1 MILSFSGRLHLF
13 DRRFTPKVISV
24 FSNSPITLISKA
36 SKSGLVL
43 CVSAKE
49 NLIKIYDV
57 DKLDKNDLP
66 GLIKTVKLNASGI
79 ASCIAVDE
87 VQNLIAIGY
96 TSGTLILIRGD
107 LKRDYRQKQRVLLT
121 SGSSISG
128 LTFRASKLYV
138 ATTDEVILFNVAV
151 KDKESLVRLDDIGCP
166 AGLFVATEGLE
177 EAHIAI
183 ARQDAIY
190 FYSSE
195 GRGQCHAIEGDKSH
209 IFWFRT
215 YLVVVSKDP
224 ITYSSAKQLAS
235 TPQPPPAEN
244 VKQILTI
251 FDIQNKFIAY
261 SAPIKAIKAL
271 TSEWGLLYGLNDAND
286 VLFQLVEKDIQSKLE
301 LLFKKNFYD
310 IAIKI
315 AKSHHYDNDG
325 LKDIFRQYGNHL
337 YSKGDNSGAID
348 NYIKTIG
355 CLEPSYVIRKFLD
368 AHKIH
373 YLTAYL
379 QALHTQG
386 QANEDHTTLLLNC
399 YTKLKDKSKLDE
411 FIFKDRE
418 KIDFDVA
425 VAIKVCRQANYYEH
439 ALALAKDHGFDDM
452 YLEIIFDLK
461 HYPQGLEYIQKLD
474 MSQKLKSMQAY
485 GSLLMKHL
493 PQETTDFL
501 KKVCVEDPDRAVPDD
516 FLHLFV
522 RNNEGLLDFLE
533 QMIDDDRV
541 DCSEVIYNNLLE
553 HYLHHYKTQSQNQGG
568 LKEEQKILDILS
580 SPKLSYDNDQALV
593 LCQLHNFLR
602 GTLYLYEK
610 KGLHEQI
617 LKLHLEMNNLK
628 DGLNTCRQFGDQHP
642 NLWVEAL
649 TLLGDCSNTLP
660 ETVQVIEEILN
671 TIEEKALMSPLLVVR
686 TLAGSPV
693 ANLGIVRRYLLNVYQ
708 NEEKQIDEHAK
719 IIAQYQVDTEKVR
732 GRIHELKSNALTLQQ
747 SKCSAC
753 QQSLEL
759 PTLHF
764 LCGHSYHKHCFQSYA
779 DNDNECPA
787 CLVENKKIL
796 DIVKSQQQSR
806 EQVISTFTFFL
817 IRVKISVWNF
827 YFHEQHDAFHS
838 QLEKAEDGF
847 AGKHYLGL
855 GLYNIFAF
863 FFNCI
868 SIYLNSCGRVLWTRN
883 VSTRHRFRIF
893 RACSREDDNN

>member
-1 MILSFSGRLHLF
+1 M
-13 DRRFTPKVISV
+13 
-24 FSNSPITLISKA
+24 
-36 SKSGLVL
+36 
-43 CVSAKE
+43 
-49 NLIKIYDV
+49 
-57 DKLDKNDLP
+57 
-66 GLIKTVKLNASGI
+66 
-79 ASCIAVDE
+79 
-87 VQNLIAIGY
+87 
-96 TSGTLILIRGD
+96 
-107 LKRDYRQKQRVLLT
+107 
-121 SGSSISG
+121 
-128 LTFRASKLYV
+128 
-138 ATTDEVILFNVAV
+138 
-151 KDKESLVRLDDIGCP
+151 VRLDDIGCP

-485 GSLLMKHL
+485 GSLLMKQL

-501 KKVCVEDPDRAVPDD
+501 KKVCVEEMPRGSARERITFVLRLAAPQGRPAGPGGVGPCPS
-516 FLHLFV
+516 FLLAGPP
-522 RNNEGLLDFLE
+522 GLR
-533 QMIDDDRV
+533 QR
-541 DCSEVIYNNLLE
+541 LE
-553 HYLHHYKTQSQNQGG
+553 HGPNSPSRVRAYGVCGGYSADRTYRATQ
-568 LKEEQKILDILS
+568 
-580 SPKLSYDNDQALV
+580 PPHALPR
-593 LCQLHNFLR
+593 CKAARDGPIR
-602 GTLYLYEK
+602 GPA
-610 KGLHEQI
+610 
-617 LKLHLEMNNLK
+617 
-628 DGLNTCRQFGDQHP
+628 R
-642 NLWVEAL
+642 LW
-649 TLLGDCSNTLP
+649 
-660 ETVQVIEEILN
+660 
-671 TIEEKALMSPLLVVR
+671 
-686 TLAGSPV
+686 
-693 ANLGIVRRYLLNVYQ
+693 
-708 NEEKQIDEHAK
+708 
-719 IIAQYQVDTEKVR
+719 
-732 GRIHELKSNALTLQQ
+732 
-747 SKCSAC
+747 
-753 QQSLEL
+753 
-759 PTLHF
+759 
-764 LCGHSYHKHCFQSYA
+764 
-779 DNDNECPA
+779 
-787 CLVENKKIL
+787 
-796 DIVKSQQQSR
+796 
-806 EQVISTFTFFL
+806 
-817 IRVKISVWNF
+817 
-827 YFHEQHDAFHS
+827 
-838 QLEKAEDGF
+838 
-847 AGKHYLGL
+847 
-855 GLYNIFAF
+855 
-863 FFNCI
+863 
-868 SIYLNSCGRVLWTRN
+868 
-883 VSTRHRFRIF
+883 
-893 RACSREDDNN
+893 

>member
-1 MILSFSGRLHLF
+1 MHLF

-24 FSNSPITLISKA
+24 FSNSPISLISKA

-66 GLIKTVKLNASGI
+66 GLIKIVKLNASGI

-128 LTFRASKLYV
+128 MTFRASKLYV
-138 ATTDEVILFNVAV
+138 ATTDEVMFFNVAV
-151 KDKESLVRLDDIGCP
+151 KDKETLVRLDDIGCP

-215 YLVVVSKDP
+215 YLVVVSKDQ
-224 ITYSSAKQLAS
+224 TNYSLAKPVS
-235 TPQPPPAEN
+235 TTEN

-325 LKDIFRQYGNHL
+325 LKDIFRQYGDHL
-337 YSKGDNSGAID
+337 YNKGDNSGAID

-373 YLTAYL
+373 FLTAYL

-399 YTKLKDKSKLDE
+399 YTKLKDRSKLDE

-461 HYPQGLEYIQKLD
+461 HYSQGLEYIQKLD
-474 MSQKLKSMQAY
+474 TAQKLRSMQAY

-493 PQETTDFL
+493 PQETTNFL
-501 KKVCVEDPDRAVPDD
+501 KQVCVEDPERAVPDD

-522 RNNEGLLDFLE
+522 RNNAGLLDFLE
-533 QMIDDDRV
+533 QMIEDDRV

-553 HYLHHYKTQSQNQGG
+553 HYLHHYKTQSLQIEDGG
-568 LKEEQKILDILS
+568 GMKEEEQKILDILS

-617 LKLHLEMNNLK
+617 LKLHLEMNNLR

-719 IIAQYQVDTEKVR
+719 IIGQYQADTEKVR
-732 GRIHELKSNALTLQQ
+732 GRIYELKSNALTLQQ
-747 SKCSAC
+747 SKCYIC

-759 PTLHF
+759 PALHF
-764 LCGHSYHKHCFQSYA
+764 LCGHSFHKHCFQSYA

-806 EQVISTFTFFL
+806 EQVISTALHATTSVYINFFSSSMMHFIVNWKRQKMDL
-817 IRVKISVWNF
+817 QVSNF
-827 YFHEQHDAFHS
+827 VHFVQFFEFS
-838 QLEKAEDGF
+838 
-847 AGKHYLGL
+847 
-855 GLYNIFAF
+855 IFR
-863 FFNCI
+863 I
-868 SIYLNSCGRVLWTRN
+868 LQIYSRGRVFWPRN
-883 VSTRHRFRIF
+883 V
-893 RACSREDDNN
+893 